1 MHAVDTNI
9 LVRLSTKDDVTQAKR
24 AHDLFSKGAVFI
36 SKTVLLETEWVLR
49 YVYALEQSTI
59 LHALRGIL
67 GLPNV
72 DVEDPLVVS
81 QSLDWVEKGLDFAD
95 ALHVASSQDAQK
107 ISTFDAALQKK
118 ARSIMAMTVELF

>member
-9 LVRLSTKDDVTQAKR
+9 LVRLITKDDVAQAKR

-59 LHALRGIL
+59 LRALRGIL

-81 QSLDWVEKGLDFAD
+81 QALDWVEKGLDFAD

-107 ISTFDAALQKK
+107 FSTFDAALQKK
-118 ARSIMAMTVELF
+118 ARSITAITVELL